1 MKNLISIHR
10 SNRTNQSQQ
19 FQFVKTSNAQND
31 FSRDIKNIVYRDL
44 IVNKKIGVKDEGLNI
59 IEKVNN
65 IIEGPNQS
73 IVTNSRLSKKRSL
86 LKNSSKKSIKSPLN
100 EKSSQMAVS
109 KAQNDDH
116 MMSNMTTNKKLQ
128 TVNSQQSIK
137 VR

>member
-1 MKNLISIHR
+1 M
-10 SNRTNQSQQ
+10 
-19 FQFVKTSNAQND
+19 
-31 FSRDIKNIVYRDL
+31 
-44 IVNKKIGVKDEGLNI
+44 NKKIGVKDEGLNI

-109 KAQNDDH
+109 KAQNDDY

-128 TVNSQQSIK
+128 TVNSQ
-137 VR
+137 